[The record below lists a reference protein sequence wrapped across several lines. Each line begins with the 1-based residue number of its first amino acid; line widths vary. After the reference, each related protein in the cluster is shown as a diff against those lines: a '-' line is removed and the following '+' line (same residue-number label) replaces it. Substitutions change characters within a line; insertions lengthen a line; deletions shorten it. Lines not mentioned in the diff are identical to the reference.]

1 MKMKLSKKILSAF
14 LALLMAATTLIVPFY
29 AMADEEKNGKY
40 VKEVFIAYGYTVDEA
55 KNWLTSNGWEP
66 VGEDLNAGN
75 TSENVGFKNA
85 VAVMGI
91 KRTNNAN
98 DAITDMA
105 TMNMKG
111 GYSFDDYQSLLNEKK
126 ADIDEF
132 IKTFIPVLEEYRAN
146 YNGEGSEGGQKRAQ
160 FAHDLLN
167 KFYDGGQN
175 EDYAGN
181 DTGMPLGDLFLN
193 KTTTELEKEYS
204 ELTAEEKKTTADLRQ
219 IIMESTGP
227 AVSLI
232 EEALSFATDTRDSSW
247 LDLLKTLTG
256 DSLKK
261 NVQKYVDAAKGKK
274 LTTSQAKSY
283 LNTAYQ
289 DSAKKLQSEWGTIH
303 DNVLWFEKYCAD
315 NDLWRKEDE
324 TDEQYNERAIA
335 YFDNLKE
342 TNEDR
347 YNEEFALYTDIG
359 NYYTVL
365 TDVTYSGAWGKTLY
379 EFFADPNGK
388 EPGNNVDNFLPL
400 AAVLSPGQ
408 RAGIKFLSLSTLL
421 KLGSTSEEVMA
432 AQFPKINE
440 LFKDETKDAIS
451 VYSGI
456 NRGIFRNG
464 VALTSKARMQKDMG
478 EDPYDAW
485 LDNGGYG
492 DIITYTMMGAG
503 LVMIVAG
510 AVMEVRAAAAY
521 KVALEA
527 QHIAEASKAEWSAK
541 LAILDDKVGYSISEL
556 EQKMEA
562 LRNADM
568 EWERLEAAFDVT
580 EYQKAFDNAK
590 LAKQNFDKSMQAY
603 NDFYEEMPQVT
614 EARMSTAGRWMMGI
628 GGAIMLLTAI
638 AKIVEITAFYDREFT
653 VIPTMIVDEADIVN
667 YTTDENGKQVK
678 EITFDQFAYYEV
690 VKCNRQEIGLH
701 KNAQDGVDEYDDWG
715 CGDAADL
722 NADVGKQWL
731 ALYVNRSSAKGNPIL
746 ADSITVQ
753 YGSSGTP
760 KGCTGNLHMFTFTN
774 PVDVGDAAYCFRN
787 DKNGTYLFWDSD
799 KEAYSTSTETAGAIN
814 YGYLALA
821 AVGGLALGIVVTT
834 FFILPKRKKENGA
847 E

>member
-315 NDLWRKEDE
+315 NDLWHKEDE
-324 TDEQYNERAIA
+324 TDDEYESRAAA
-335 YFDNLKE
+335 YFDSLKE
-342 TNEDR
+342 TDEDR
-347 YNEEFALYTDIG
+347 YNKELDLFNDVG
-359 NYYTVL
+359 NYYTVIK
-365 TDVTYSGAWGKTLY
+365 DVTYSGAWGKTLY
-379 EFFADPNGK
+379 DFFADPNGK
-388 EPGNNVDNFLPL
+388 EPGNDVDNFLPL

-408 RAGIKFLSLSTLL
+408 RAGIKFLSLGTLL

-451 VYSGI
+451 VYSG
-456 NRGIFRNG
+456 RNG

-485 LDNGGYG
+485 LSDGGYG
-492 DIITYTMMGAG
+492 DIITYSMMGVG
-503 LVMIVAG
+503 LVMLTIG
-510 AVMEVRAAAAY
+510 TVMVVRSY
-521 KVALEA
+521 KVYKAAEAALNTYKANIASLSRNVKWCTRDLNFYKGRLLAARYVKNRDYTALSEVSDKLFKARQDLDKAEQALAEA
-527 QHIAEASKAEWSAK
+527 QAKAAP
-541 LAILDDKVGYSISEL
+541 EL
-556 EQKMEA
+556 PATKMS
-562 LRNADM
+562 
-568 EWERLEAAFDVT
+568 VT
-580 EYQKAFDNAK
+580 
-590 LAKQNFDKSMQAY
+590 
-603 NDFYEEMPQVT
+603 
-614 EARMSTAGRWMMGI
+614 GRWMMGI
-628 GGAIMLLTAI
+628 GGAIMILTAV

-653 VIPTMIVDEADIVN
+653 IIPTMIVDEADIVN
-667 YTTDENGKQVK
+667 YSTDENGKQVK

-799 KEAYSTSTETAGAIN
+799 KEAYSTSTETASAIN